1 MVAWKLG
8 FVRRVM
14 RLALA
19 ACVLAACAGT
29 PKQKRRRA
37 EYAIGGSLVGV
48 MAGSLTMAAWPAQK
62 PVLIGITI
70 GFGALAVASTVAYAV
85 VHASTAAEPAGPP
98 PKPNPP
104 WALTQQA
111 QAAARADRC
120 DEVRELDVK
129 VRALDEDFHAVVF
142 ARDVAIKRCL
152 EPQRAKP
159 TRKR

>member
-1 MVAWKLG
+1 MYAAA
-8 FVRRVM
+8 M
-14 RLALA
+14 RLIVVTCL
-19 ACVLAACAGT
+19 LAACAGT
-29 PKQKRRRA
+29 PKNRRRA

-48 MAGSLTMAAWPAQK
+48 MAGGLTMAAWPAQK
-62 PVLIGITI
+62 PVLIPITI
-70 GFGALAVASTVAYAV
+70 TFGALAVASTVAYV
-85 VHASTAAEPAGPP
+85 VVNARMTEEPAGVP

-120 DEVRELDVK
+120 DEVRELDGK

-152 EPQRAKP
+152 EPPPAKLR
-159 TRKR
+159 RKR